1 MKKHVNLSKQ
11 LVMASLVLTFIVNA
25 CNKETEPTLG
35 SEPDLLAANETDFGI
50 AAITGNLNVNWNN
63 RAHGTTYTS
72 TQAAEDFGNVG
83 GWNNSRAYISNGTCR
98 ITLLPNALSGAGGVV
113 ANVDVTDGTAYE
125 LDFDVKFHSQF
136 DFSRG
141 GKIGFGFGV
150 GDGNAGGDPGWDG
163 NGGSLRLMWYTNDN
177 GRTYFHPYVYHRDQ
191 EGQYGDNFGASY
203 PSSGSLQKEQWYSVH
218 MYIKSNTGSSTNGR
232 AQIKINGTTLI
243 DRNIRWTTNDTKR
256 FIRNLWFHTFR
267 GGSQSYWQSNTTGY
281 IYYDNLRV
289 NKLE

>member
-1 MKKHVNLSKQ
+1 MKKHVILSRQ
-11 LVMASLVLTFIVNA
+11 LIAASFMVSCVLGA
-25 CNKETEPTLG
+25 CQKETESTLAN
-35 SEPDLLAANETDFGI
+35 EIDLLAADGPDIGI
-50 AAITGNLNVNWNN
+50 AAINSNIETNWNH
-63 RAHGTTYTS
+63 RTHSTTYTS
-72 TQAAEDFGNVG
+72 GQAAADFGNVS
-83 GWNNSRAYISNGTCR
+83 GWNDSRAFISNGTCR
-98 ITLLPNALSGAGGVV
+98 ITLLPNALSGAGGVIS
-113 ANVDVTDGTAYE
+113 NIDISDGAAYE

-163 NGGSLRLMWYTNDN
+163 NGGSLRLMWYTNDA

-191 EGQYGDNFGASY
+191 AGQYGDNFGASY
-203 PSSGSLQKEQWYSVH
+203 PSSGSIQKEQWYSVH

-232 AQIKINGTTLI
+232 AQIRINGTTLV

-256 FIRNLWFHTFR
+256 LIRNLWFHTFR

-281 IYYDNLRV
+281 IYYDNLKV
-289 NKLE
+289 HKLE